1 MSHKID
7 ELMKLLGYAVYEAQ
21 ETEATLHL
29 CLSVVHGLSVAES
42 IDHLK
47 KIYQKKTLG
56 QFLQLLR
63 TKIGLKDEFD
73 TFLTDY
79 IDRRNF
85 LVHNLSR
92 TSIYSIHSEEGRTN
106 LENHL
111 FNFRHENRKVKLTF
125 VALIDVWMKHIS
137 PEYKASDSLK
147 AYLGS
152 ELFKEINNQYIP
164 ELRNLFGQ
172 NA

>member
-1 MSHKID
+1 MSNEID
-7 ELMKLLGYAVYEAQ
+7 ELMKSLGHAVYEAQ

-29 CLSVVHGLSVAES
+29 CMSVVLGLSIADS
-42 IDHLK
+42 IEHLK

-63 TKIGLKDEFD
+63 TKVGLKEGFD
-73 TFLTDY
+73 DSLKSY

-92 TSIYSIHSEEGRTN
+92 ASIYSIHSEEGRAN
-106 LENHL
+106 LKDHL
-111 FNFRHENRKVKLTF
+111 CNFRLENRKVNLIF
-125 VALIDVWMKHIS
+125 VALTDVWLKHIS
-137 PEYKASDSLK
+137 PEYKASEQLK
-147 AYLGS
+147 ISLGS
-152 ELFKEINNQYIP
+152 ELFAEISNEYIP

-172 NA
+172 NT